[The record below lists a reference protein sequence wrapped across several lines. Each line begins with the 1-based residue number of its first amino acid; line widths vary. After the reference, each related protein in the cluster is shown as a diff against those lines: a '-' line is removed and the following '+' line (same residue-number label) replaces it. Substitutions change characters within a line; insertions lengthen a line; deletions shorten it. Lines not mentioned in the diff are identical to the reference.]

1 MTYLYGIII
10 GLHLLGTI
18 VWVGGMFFAVMILRP
33 AALGFAAAE
42 RLALWRVVLPGFF
55 RWVALA
61 VLLLLVTG
69 MIALSLYHG
78 GLMGGGPHV
87 VLMMLFGLVMVVLYL
102 YVLALPWRG
111 FKKALAAGDLATAA
125 ARLERIRV
133 VVSVNLA
140 LGLVTA
146 FIGAAGTFLGH

>member
-1 MTYLYGIII
+1 MLDDCPDVLDRGN
-10 GLHLLGTI
+10 G
-18 VWVGGMFFAVMILRP
+18 
-33 AALGFAAAE
+33 AAG
-42 RLALWRVVLPGFF
+42 
-55 RWVALA
+55 
-61 VLLLLVTG
+61 LLLHGGNLATDFLCGAASLIGEALHFVGDYGEAFAYVTG
-69 MIALSLYHG
+69 AGGFDG